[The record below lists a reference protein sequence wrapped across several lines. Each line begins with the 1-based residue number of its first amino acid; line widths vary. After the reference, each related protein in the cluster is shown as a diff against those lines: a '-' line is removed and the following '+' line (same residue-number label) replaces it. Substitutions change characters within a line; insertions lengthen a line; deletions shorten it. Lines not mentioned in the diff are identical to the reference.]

1 MSVSVTTAFN
11 ISIGFHRSN
20 ISVSPFPPPFFFS
33 PPWCSLQ
40 RKGDDGEMYTGLGD
54 GRVVRLDPN
63 GENPQTV
70 FFTGSVVSAAGRAV
84 GSATGVDFG
93 NQLVHK
99 CHDKVHQ

>member
-1 MSVSVTTAFN
+1 
-11 ISIGFHRSN
+11 
-20 ISVSPFPPPFFFS
+20 
-33 PPWCSLQ
+33 
-40 RKGDDGEMYTGLGD
+40 MYTGLGD